1 MEICCQ
7 VTEREKLMS
16 GDEKGTKIVTQRT
29 DSGERWLPF
38 VTIVRTCASQ
48 ERRRSGG
55 QGERQPRGILFQMT
69 EE

>member
-1 MEICCQ
+1 MTTLQQQ
-7 VTEREKLMS
+7 VTEREAHEQGRERNKDCHSEQIQERGGYHSSQLS
-16 GDEKGTKIVTQRT
+16 G
-29 DSGERWLPF
+29 P
-38 VTIVRTCASQ
+38 APSQ